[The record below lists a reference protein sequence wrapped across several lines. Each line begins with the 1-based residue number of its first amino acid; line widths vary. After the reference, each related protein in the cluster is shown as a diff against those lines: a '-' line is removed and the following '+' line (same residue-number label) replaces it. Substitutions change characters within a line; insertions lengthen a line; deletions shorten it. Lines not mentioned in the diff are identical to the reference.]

1 MSKHFMLLRKV
12 GKEQDLF
19 QTPDRPPSL
28 RDAIESAQT
37 DLEEKT
43 AQQIPYH
50 ELPLQ
55 EVSQPEFL
63 QRQVPRPKTEP
74 PNRVPQIRW
83 HDAIKEKISG
93 VTHGSTRSAG
103 NRSDLETLRYREQL
117 KLVLRIFPVNTQSTP
132 QLVLFSSLE
141 SEAAACS
148 ITARTAE
155 ILAARAEGPVCVVD
169 TNFQSPLV
177 HRYFGIENR
186 RGFSESLSCPGPV
199 QNFAVHLSNSDLW
212 VMPVGSTFAQLGVP
226 EISKCVS
233 SRMMELRTLFKYIVV
248 SCPLFLERV
257 PALQSFAADGTVLIV
272 EANTTRRQTVREVMD
287 ELQISGARVLGVVL
301 NNRTFPI
308 PDAIYHKF

>member
-1 MSKHFMLLRKV
+1 MLLRKV

-37 DLEEKT
+37 GPEEKT

-55 EVSQPEFL
+55 EVSQPGFL

-93 VTHGSTRSAG
+93 VTHGGSTRSAG

-117 KLVLRIFPVNTQSTP
+117 KLVLRIFPVNTQSTL

>member
-19 QTPDRPPSL
+19 QTSDRLPAL
-28 RDAIESAQT
+28 RDAIDNAQT
-37 DLEEKT
+37 VPEEKT
-43 AQQIPYH
+43 ARQIPYH

-63 QRQVPRPKTEP
+63 LRQIPRPKTEP
-74 PNRVPQIRW
+74 PNRIPQIRW
-83 HDAIKEKISG
+83 RDAIKKKIRG
-93 VTHGSTRSAG
+93 APRGSTRSAD

-117 KLVLRIFPVNTQSTP
+117 KLVLRIFPVNAQSTP

-169 TNFQSPLV
+169 ANFQSPLV

-186 RGFSESLSCPGPV
+186 RGFSESLSGPGPV
-199 QNFAVHLSNSDLW
+199 QEFAVHLSNSDLW
-212 VMPVGSTFAQLGVP
+212 VMPIGSSFAQIGVP
-226 EISKCVS
+226 EISKRVS

-248 SCPLFLERV
+248 SCPLFLERL

-287 ELQISGARVLGVVL
+287 ELQIAGARMLGVVL

>member
-12 GKEQDLF
+12 GREQDLF
-19 QTPDRPPSL
+19 QTPDRLPAL
-28 RDAIESAQT
+28 LEAIESAKT
-37 DLEEKT
+37 GPEKT

-50 ELPLQ
+50 ESPLQ
-55 EVSQPEFL
+55 ELSHQEFL
-63 QRQVPRPKTEP
+63 QREVPRLEAEP

-83 HDAIKEKISG
+83 RDAIREKVRS
-93 VTHGSTRSAG
+93 VTRGSTRSAG

-117 KLVLRIFPVNTQSTP
+117 KLVQRIFPVNAQSTP

-141 SEAAACS
+141 SEAAARS
-148 ITARTAE
+148 ITARTAQ

-169 TNFQSPLV
+169 ANFQSPLV

-186 RGFSESLSCPGPV
+186 RGFSESLSGPGPV
-199 QNFAVHLSNSDLW
+199 QDFALHLSSSDLW
-212 VMPVGSTFAQLGVP
+212 VMPTGSTVAQLGVP
-226 EISKCVS
+226 EICKRVS

-248 SCPLFLERV
+248 SCPLFLERL

-287 ELQISGARVLGVVL
+287 ELQIAGARVLGVVL